1 MCTSRYRLFCA
12 SCCGAKQQGLL
23 TFLKHKNAAFV
34 DQGFGSWSKAI
45 ERFND
50 HERSEMHKEAV
61 EKLAAKS
68 CRADIT
74 MQLLISSFIETC

>member
-23 TFLKHKNAAFV
+23 TFLR
-34 DQGFGSWSKAI
+34 SKAI

-61 EKLAAKS
+61 EKLAAKF
-68 CRADIT
+68 CRADYNAVT
-74 MQLLISSFIETC
+74 